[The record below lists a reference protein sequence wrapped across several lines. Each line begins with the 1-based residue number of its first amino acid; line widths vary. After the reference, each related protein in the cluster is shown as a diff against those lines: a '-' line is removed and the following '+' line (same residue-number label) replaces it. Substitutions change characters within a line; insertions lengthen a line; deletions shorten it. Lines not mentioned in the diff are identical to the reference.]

1 MSESKKKN
9 TTKKQSAKKS
19 SAKKAPAKKQSAK
32 KAPAKKQAAK
42 KAPAKKAAA
51 AKKTKQT
58 VESACEA
65 ITYIEA
71 HENMHKEIMEA
82 LNAADAVKIDF
93 LDDTRDTIVEWAKD
107 FVEEESE
114 GILSVKNDKIEIDL
128 NAKNGLLKRFFS
140 KLFKR

>member
-19 SAKKAPAKKQSAK
+19 ASK

-42 KAPAKKAAA
+42 KAPAKKQAVKKAPAKKAAA
-51 AKKTKQT
+51 PKKTKQT
-58 VESACEA
+58 VESAFEA
-65 ITYIEA
+65 ITSIEA
-71 HENMHKEIMEA
+71 HENMHKELMEA

-107 FVEEESE
+107 FAEEESE
-114 GILSVKNDKIEIDL
+114 GLISVENNKVVIDPSAKI
-128 NAKNGLLKRFFS
+128 GRWKRFFS